1 MKSSGGPRH
10 KYTAPQLLKLLKTQ
24 KSDFWIAKGRERAL
38 TLFRLASR
46 KIPAYRDFLK
56 RHKINPARIKSWS
69 DFQQVPVTTKKNY
82 LRQYS
87 LEKLCWDGS
96 LKNKS
101 LVFTATSGSTGKP
114 FYFPRDDG
122 VDWQSGV
129 YHEMFLG
136 NDPSNKKKTTL
147 VIVGFGMGVWIGG
160 LITYQAFRRL
170 GLAGYPVTI
179 ITPGANKEEIFN
191 ALHHLAPK
199 FDQVILCGYP
209 PFIKDVIDEGRERRF
224 NWGSFHPKIVFAAE
238 SFSEDF
244 RDFIIKRAGMRNPYI
259 DTINVYGSAD
269 LGTMATETPLT
280 ILLRKIATKNRVI
293 FRSIFEETRLLP
305 TLAQFNP
312 LFVNFEAVDKEIL
325 CTGNSA
331 IPLIRYAIGDRGDV
345 IDYAEMDGIFKANNV
360 RIRPEARRRGIAQTI
375 AELPFVYIFERSDFS
390 TKLYGAIIYPEHV
403 RGALLDPAL
412 TESLTGKFTLIT
424 KYDQKHNEYL
434 EVNLELKPRR
444 RINDALKKRALDAI
458 IHGLIDK
465 NAEYSYLY
473 GLMSERVTPR
483 LVFWKNAHPLYFKPS
498 IKQKWVK
505 RENGF

>member
-1 MKSSGGPRH
+1 MNASSGPKH
-10 KYTAPQLLKLLKTQ
+10 KYTAPQLLRLLKTQ
-24 KSDFWIAKGRERAL
+24 KSDFWIAKGRERVL

-56 RHKINPARIKSWS
+56 RHKINPTRIESWS
-69 DFQQVPVTTKKNY
+69 DFQHVPITTKKNY
-82 LRQYS
+82 LRQYP

-114 FYFPRDDG
+114 FYFPRDENI
-122 VDWQSGV
+122 DWQSGV

-170 GLAGYPVTI
+170 GLTHYPVTI
-179 ITPGANKEEIFN
+179 ITPGTNKEEIFN
-191 ALHHLAPK
+191 ALRHLAPK

-209 PFIKDVIDEGRERRF
+209 PFIKDIIDEGQERRL
-224 NWGSFHPKIVFAAE
+224 NWKSFHLRIVFAAE
-238 SFSEDF
+238 TFLEDF
-244 RDFIIKRAGMRNPYI
+244 RDFIVKRVGIRNPYI
-259 DTINVYGSAD
+259 DTINIYGSAD

-280 ILLRKIATKNRVI
+280 ILLRKIATKNKVI
-293 FRSIFEETRLLP
+293 FRSIFEEIRLLP

-312 LFVNFEAVDKEIL
+312 LFVNFEAVSKEIL
-325 CTGNSA
+325 CTGNNVL
-331 IPLIRYAIGDRGDV
+331 PLIRYAIGDHGDV
-345 IDYAEMDGIFKANNV
+345 IDFNEMDSIFKANNV
-360 RIRPEARRRGIAQTI
+360 RIRREARHHGLAQTV

-403 RGALLDPAL
+403 RGALLDPTLA
-412 TESLTGKFTLIT
+412 ESLTGKFTLIT

-434 EVNLELKPRR
+434 EVNLELKPRKR
-444 RINDALKKRALDAI
+444 ANDTLKKRALDII
-458 IHGLIDK
+458 IHQLIDK
-465 NAEYSYLY
+465 NAEYKNNYLSM
-473 GLMSERVTPR
+473 GERVKPR
-483 LVFWKNAHPLYFKPS
+483 LVFWPSEHPLFFKPG